1 MIHAKNLMTPRN
13 WFILGLRLFG
23 VWELLYGL
31 ADAVTTFSIVLH
43 MFRSGVAGADYY
55 MSMTFMHFIAAF
67 YLLKFAPQTA
77 AFFYPSTEPPD
88 HVAKPK
94 E

>member
-1 MIHAKNLMTPRN
+1 MKPLD

-43 MFRSGVAGADYY
+43 LFRSGSAGADYY
-55 MSMTFMHFIAAF
+55 MCMTFMHFIAAF

-77 AFFYPSTEPPD
+77 AFFYPPTKPSDPD
-88 HVAKPK
+88 TNPK